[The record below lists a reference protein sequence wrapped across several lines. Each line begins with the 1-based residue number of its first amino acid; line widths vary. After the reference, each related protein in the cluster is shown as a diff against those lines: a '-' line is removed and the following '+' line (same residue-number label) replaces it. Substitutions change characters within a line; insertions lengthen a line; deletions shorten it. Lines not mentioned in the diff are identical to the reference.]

1 MREEMTLSELDEQQV
16 ELLPS
21 RETLSFHSNWAN
33 VVASNSSL
41 ALNAASYY
49 ANALSA
55 AHQNIWVYQG

>member
-1 MREEMTLSELDEQQV
+1 MREELTLLELEEEQV

-21 RETLSFHSNWAN
+21 RETLFFHNNWAY

-49 ANALSA
+49 ANALSS
-55 AHQNIWVYQG
+55 AHQNIWVSQH